1 MIGKYADIASMPHKE
16 PRNRVRMALQSRA
29 AQFAPFAALTGLDG
43 EMTEQARL
51 TEQKKE
57 LCEYEQEELNDRLRI
72 LSERLRSGE
81 KAHVAVTY
89 FVCDKKKKGG
99 SYVRAVGVLRRIDEV
114 RRELIFTDIPPVK
127 IEDILTI
134 Q

>member
-1 MIGKYADIASMPHKE
+1 MPHKE

-43 EMTEQARL
+43 EMAEQARL

-57 LCEYEQEELNDRLRI
+57 LCEYEQEELNDKLMS
-72 LSERLRSGE
+72 LSELLRSGE
-81 KAHVAVTY
+81 KARITVTY
-89 FVCDKKKKGG
+89 FVRDKKKKGG
-99 SYVRAVGVLRRIDEV
+99 SYVRAVGVLRRIDEI

>member
-1 MIGKYADIASMPHKE
+1 MPHKE

-43 EMTEQARL
+43 EMAEQARL

-57 LCEYEQEELNDRLRI
+57 LCEYEQEELNDKLRI

-81 KAHVAVTY
+81 KAHVTVTY

>member
-1 MIGKYADIASMPHKE
+1 MPHKE

-43 EMTEQARL
+43 EMAERARL

-57 LCEYEQEELNDRLRI
+57 LCEYEQEELNDKLMS

-81 KAHVAVTY
+81 KARITVTY

-99 SYVRAVGVLRRIDEV
+99 SYVRAVGVLRRIDEI